1 MRRAMDAAELLLRK
15 AHEYELLALSLS
27 DAASLSEENEP
38 SAVGFTVAAI
48 VLREVAQALEEAA

>member
-1 MRRAMDAAELLLRK
+1 VNAAELLLAK
-15 AHEYELLALSLS
+15 AHEYELLAMSLA

-48 VLREVAQALEEAA
+48 VLREVAQALDEAA